1 MKKFL
6 KTAILSL
13 VLCFT
18 FVFAA
23 CGDAVERQ
31 FDSKANVNTGNE
43 ASYQSTTKES
53 FVGYVNDN
61 TNEAGLTMS
70 GYRMTGTISGSYK
83 DESTTEMINANISY
97 NIIVVENN
105 GVPEMAIKLSM
116 NGTDIYM
123 FAKDG
128 YCYTKM
134 KVDIPGAK
142 GEMKIKSKLPDD
154 YDFSDMD
161 YIGNVVDFEK
171 FFEMLNDGK
180 TNATVTAYV
189 EGETT
194 RYKVE
199 MDYKASVADMV
210 KLSGNYTCYYV
221 FESNKL
227 TGFSMKYVGD
237 STTMEINFSKY
248 NGKIEYP
255 DFSDY
260 EEVSL

>member
-1 MKKFL
+1 MKKYFKVAL
-6 KTAILSL
+6 LSL

-31 FDSKANVNTGNE
+31 FDSKAAVNKGNE
-43 ASYQSTTKES
+43 ASYQSTTKEA
-53 FVGYVNDN
+53 FVGFVNEN
-61 TNEAGLTMS
+61 TDESGLTMS
-70 GYRMTGTISGSYK
+70 GYRMTGTITGSYAD
-83 DESTTEMINANISY
+83 DETGESKSGTISY

-105 GVPEMAIKLSM
+105 GVPEMAIKLSI
-116 NGTDIYM
+116 NDTYIYM
-123 FAKDG
+123 FVKDG

-134 KVDIPGAK
+134 KVDIPGAT

-154 YDFSDMD
+154 YDFSDMG

-171 FFEMLNDGK
+171 FFEMLNDEK

-199 MDYKASVADMV
+199 MDYKASVADMAE
-210 KLSGNYTCYYV
+210 LSGNYTCYYV
-221 FESNKL
+221 FESGKL
-227 TGFSMKYVGD
+227 TGFSMNLTNGD
-237 STTMEINFSKY
+237 SNMEINFSKY

-260 EEVSL
+260 VEASL

>member
-31 FDSKANVNTGNE
+31 FDSKASVNTGNE
-43 ASYQSTTKES
+43 ASYQSSTKEN

-83 DESTTEMINANISY
+83 DESTNEMINANISY

-161 YIGNVVDFEK
+161 Y
-171 FFEMLNDGK
+171 
-180 TNATVTAYV
+180 
-189 EGETT
+189 
-194 RYKVE
+194 
-199 MDYKASVADMV
+199 KASVADMAE
-210 KLSGNYTCYYV
+210 LSGNYTCYYV

-227 TGFSMKYVGD
+227 TGFSMKLVGD
-237 STTMEINFSKY
+237 SITMEINFSKY

-260 EEVSL
+260 EELSL